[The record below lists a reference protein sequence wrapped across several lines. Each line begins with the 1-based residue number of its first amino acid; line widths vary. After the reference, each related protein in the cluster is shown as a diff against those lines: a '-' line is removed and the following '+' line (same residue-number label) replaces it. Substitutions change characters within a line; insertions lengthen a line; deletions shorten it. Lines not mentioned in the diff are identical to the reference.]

1 MRYGKGSR
9 LQGLTSFVLALLLA
23 LFVVGCGSKGKDTS
37 DVAGQETVVES
48 DAAAEEASSKAPVKS
63 DAQSVSED
71 EGVQEET
78 AGAPQEYAEPTNVA
92 EAEAEAEAQTN
103 LALSEDGSYTSKD
116 EVAWYL
122 HTYGHLP
129 PNYVTKYEAEDAGW
143 KTQGLSLAEACPG
156 MSIGGGKFGNREKK
170 LPVAKGRQYYE
181 CDIDYKGERSRN
193 AKRLVYSNDG
203 LIFYTEDH
211 YKTFEQLY

>member
-1 MRYGKGSR
+1 MRYGKSSGLR
-9 LQGLTSFVLALLLA
+9 GLTSFVLALLLA
-23 LFVVGCGSKGKDTS
+23 LFVVGCGSKGNEAS
-37 DVAGQETVVES
+37 DAESQETVVES
-48 DAAAEEASSKAPVKS
+48 DTEVEDSSSKAPVKA
-63 DAQSVSED
+63 DAQSED
-71 EGVQEET
+71 EDELVTEEAAEAQE
-78 AGAPQEYAEPTNVA
+78 EYAEPVDTAQV
-92 EAEAEAEAQTN
+92 EAEAEAETN

-129 PNYVTKYEAEDAGW
+129 PNYITKNEAEDAGW

-156 MSIGGGKFGNREKK
+156 MSIGGGRFGNREKS
-170 LPVAKGRQYYE
+170 LPIAQGRQYYE
-181 CDIDYKGERSRN
+181 CDIDYNGERSRN